1 MSSNICFYVLPNQ
14 HDRHVSC
21 WPTYW
26 EKKNNYQFFKSSLT
40 CSKSGLLT
48 ESYISH
54 LINCIAYN
62 SWNNPIHCSV
72 YIIFKIVKPLGI
84 FWFWILILIEQKQT
98 NKQLVYKK
106 KTFCISLL
114 AFTYI
119 FLIEPPFHC
128 ICSMCKVIC
137 PLQHLSWG
145 IFRKKKFFFFASVLI
160 SVIVFK
166 SIQLW
171 LRMAKYPEY
180 TMLKHFVVV

>member
-1 MSSNICFYVLPNQ
+1 MSSNICFSVLPNNMTDMYPV
-14 HDRHVSC
+14 DRHI
-21 WPTYW
+21 
-26 EKKNNYQFFKSSLT
+26 EKKKQLPVFQIQFDIFQIRSF
-40 CSKSGLLT
+40 
-48 ESYISH
+48 ISH

-119 FLIEPPFHC
+119 FLMEPPFHC

-137 PLQHLSWG
+137 PLQHLSWV
-145 IFRKKKFFFFASVLI
+145 IFRKKYFFFFASVLI

-171 LRMAKYPEY
+171 LRMAKYLEY
-180 TMLKHFVVV
+180 TMLKHFVVI

>member
-106 KTFCISLL
+106 KNFLHKSACFYIYFFNGASISLYML
-114 AFTYI
+114 YVQSYLPIAA
-119 FLIEPPFHC
+119 
-128 ICSMCKVIC
+128 
-137 PLQHLSWG
+137 PL
-145 IFRKKKFFFFASVLI
+145 
-160 SVIVFK
+160 
-166 SIQLW
+166 
-171 LRMAKYPEY
+171 LRDI
-180 TMLKHFVVV
+180 

>member
-1 MSSNICFYVLPNQ
+1 MDSLFWICRAISVFLFYQINMTDMYPV
-14 HDRHVSC
+14 DRHI
-21 WPTYW
+21 
-26 EKKNNYQFFKSSLT
+26 EKKNQLPVFQIQFDIFQIRSF
-40 CSKSGLLT
+40 
-48 ESYISH
+48 ISH

-84 FWFWILILIEQKQT
+84 FWFWILILIKQKQT

-119 FLIEPPFHC
+119 FFLMEPPFHC

-145 IFRKKKFFFFASVLI
+145 IFRKKFFFFLLPFWSRL
-160 SVIVFK
+160 
-166 SIQLW
+166 
-171 LRMAKYPEY
+171 
-180 TMLKHFVVV
+180 

>member
-1 MSSNICFYVLPNQ
+1 MSSNICFSVLPNQ
-14 HDRHVSC
+14 HDGHVSC

-26 EKKNNYQFFKSSLT
+26 KKKQLQVFQIQFDIFQIRSF
-40 CSKSGLLT
+40 
-48 ESYISH
+48 ISH

-119 FLIEPPFHC
+119 FLMEPPFHC

-145 IFRKKKFFFFASVLI
+145 IFRKKIFFFASVLI

-171 LRMAKYPEY
+171 QRMAKYLEY